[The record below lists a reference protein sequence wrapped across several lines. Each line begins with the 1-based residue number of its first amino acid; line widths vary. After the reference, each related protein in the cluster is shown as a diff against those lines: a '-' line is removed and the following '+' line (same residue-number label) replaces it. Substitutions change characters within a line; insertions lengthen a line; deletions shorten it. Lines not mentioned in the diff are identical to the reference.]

1 MGAQET
7 LAPTSAEIIARV
19 PLGERIRIRVG
30 RFLAYALITLVS
42 VPIVVMYVW
51 LFMQSVSTRVLLGFI
66 PEHITFENW
75 RFLWS
80 KVTIGARTYS
90 SIWPVVVNTLLFALG
105 VTFLVVLVSTLSGFA
120 LSRMQFRGR
129 TQLTRLTILL
139 HAFPGVTLLI
149 AIYYILYTIWKI
161 PVIGPIFGL
170 NSIWGVVFVKSALE
184 IPMAAW
190 IVKGFFDDIPWD
202 IEWAAYVDGCTRL
215 QAWRRVIMP
224 VIRPGIASVA
234 IFAFLAG
241 WSEFLYLFTF
251 IFDQKNYTL
260 SLYVKQLIGDFKF
273 VDYGLLSAAAL
284 FYMIPPLLF
293 FLFTQKSLL
302 SVSFGGVKG

>member
-90 SIWPVVVNTLLFALG
+90 SIWPV
-105 VTFLVVLVSTLSGFA
+105 
-120 LSRMQFRGR
+120 SR
-129 TQLTRLTILL
+129 
-139 HAFPGVTLLI
+139 
-149 AIYYILYTIWKI
+149 
-161 PVIGPIFGL
+161 
-170 NSIWGVVFVKSALE
+170 S
-184 IPMAAW
+184 
-190 IVKGFFDDIPWD
+190 
-202 IEWAAYVDGCTRL
+202 
-215 QAWRRVIMP
+215 
-224 VIRPGIASVA
+224 
-234 IFAFLAG
+234 
-241 WSEFLYLFTF
+241 WSFW
-251 IFDQKNYTL
+251 
-260 SLYVKQLIGDFKF
+260 
-273 VDYGLLSAAAL
+273 
-284 FYMIPPLLF
+284 
-293 FLFTQKSLL
+293 
-302 SVSFGGVKG
+302 